1 MVGSSITGDIAIDDF
16 FFAGGSCPYGKYFD
30 QRRKKDFFKT
40 MDKKSVFVTK
50 YFILALKLFTVV
62 FKRSDRSISSDD
74 T

>member
-1 MVGSSITGDIAIDDF
+1 MTSLLQGGLVLLMVSTSIKGCTF
-16 FFAGGSCPYGKYFD
+16 TYFE
-30 QRRKKDFFKT
+30 KEKDFFTT
-40 MDKKSVFVTK
+40 MDKKYVFVTK

>member
-1 MVGSSITGDIAIDDF
+1 MVGSSITGDISIDDF

-30 QRRKKDFFKT
+30 QRRKKDLFKT
-40 MDKKSVFVTK
+40 MDKKYAFVKK

-62 FKRSDRSISSDD
+62 FTRSDRSISSDD